1 MIGWFLLLA
10 AALGILTERFLGI
23 SVRFQFPPCLFHLA
37 TGYYC
42 PGCGGT
48 RAVSALLHGQLLR
61 SFVFHP
67 VVPYGAALFLRALFG
82 TSLELLT
89 KGRLAWGYELKKKG
103 NLLRPVFDDSSF
115 SAHQRMQMVSGAGS
129 FQRDIENPLFPCKN
143 KEQGI
148 F

>member
-1 MIGWFLLLA
+1 MISHTSQKSNRFVLCMIGWFLLLA

-61 SFVFHP
+61 SFAFHP

-89 KGRLAWGYELKKKG
+89 KGRLAWGYELKKKEIFCVLFLTTAHF
-103 NLLRPVFDDSSF
+103 LLINGCKWFLGLD
-115 SAHQRMQMVSGAGS
+115 
-129 FQRDIENPLFPCKN
+129 LF
-143 KEQGI
+143 KEI
-148 F
+148 

>member
-1 MIGWFLLLA
+1 M
-10 AALGILTERFLGI
+10 
-23 SVRFQFPPCLFHLA
+23 
-37 TGYYC
+37 
-42 PGCGGT
+42 
-48 RAVSALLHGQLLR
+48 SALLHGQLLR

-115 SAHQRMQMVSGAGS
+115 SAHQRMQMVSGL
-129 FQRDIENPLFPCKN
+129 DLF
-143 KEQGI
+143 KEI
-148 F
+148 